1 MSYLIGLMD
10 GILDVA
16 LFPSPEEQ
24 QEAESYFKDNE
35 YPYSF
40 GVFYETHSV
49 FNNDVELKAAVFQ
62 KGPSLDPET
71 TVLKLTWVDAYTGDE
86 VLSIQGTMSTDE
98 NNLSS
103 IVNVAHAKEEFSQF
117 DLYIG
122 DFFAEMIE
130 ESEDDLLNLPNSLGR
145 SFTQF
150 SLPSDM
156 RTALSMDELY
166 DAIVEAE
173 DLPNYVCM
181 FFNDNVQLFQTLLR
195 VSEKLN
201 VPLYVEL
208 DPTLLPEQHAQI
220 AEELSAYSHRV
231 IIIANAVLARPN
243 SAETLRGKKKP
254 RYALGTLMGYTLL
267 RNANTDSQGF
277 APIQNPVAG
286 YPFPMRWAG
295 MEMRPDVKYNEET
308 KEMLAKAKVNMVLL
322 ERYDTGPRFVLA
334 DVLTQY
340 DSKTSVLRLT
350 NSSEISMFIDNR
362 LINICKRHLLKA
374 KSTFKSDAL
383 RECRSFLEGC
393 ATAGYLVESA
403 DLGGKYTIDIT
414 DRADRPHDAVDLKC
428 GYRPEGAVR
437 AVYLSTSVHK

>member
-1 MSYLIGLMD
+1 MTYVAGLIDGEFDVLKAPDEDLEAFITGLKNN
-10 GILDVA
+10 DVP
-16 LFPSPEEQ
+16 F
-24 QEAESYFKDNE
+24 
-35 YPYSF
+35 SF
-40 GVFYETHSV
+40 AAVFQTHSV
-49 FNNDVELKAAVFQ
+49 FNDDVELKVAVFQ
-62 KGPSLDPET
+62 KGASLDPES
-71 TVLKLTWVDAYTGDE
+71 TVLKLTWVDSYTGDE
-86 VLSIQGTMSTDE
+86 VLSVQGTMSTDE
-98 NNLSS
+98 NDLSS
-103 IVNVAHAKEEFSQF
+103 IGNVAYAKEEFSQF
-117 DLYIG
+117 ELFTG
-122 DFFAEMIE
+122 DFFAEMLE
-130 ESEDDLLNLPNSLGR
+130 EIGEVVLNPPNGLGR
-145 SFTQF
+145 NFSQF
-150 SLPSDM
+150 SLEPDD
-156 RTALSMDELY
+156 RTALTMDELY

-181 FFNDNVQLFQTLLR
+181 FFNNNVQLFQTLLR

-201 VPLYVEL
+201 VPFYVEL

-231 IIIANAVLARPN
+231 VIIANAVLARPN

-295 MEMRPDVKYNEET
+295 MEMRQDVKYNEET

-374 KSTFKSDAL
+374 KSTFKADAL

-403 DLGGKYTIDIT
+403 DLGGKYTLDIT

>member
-1 MSYLIGLMD
+1 MTYVVGLID
-10 GILDVA
+10 GELDAQKV
-16 LFPSPEEQ
+16 LDEDL
-24 QEAESYFKDNE
+24 ESFINDLKNNE
-35 YPYSF
+35 YPSSF
-40 GVFYETHSV
+40 AVAFQTHSV
-49 FNNDVELKAAVFQ
+49 FNSDVELKVAVFQ
-62 KGPSLDPET
+62 KGSSLTPET
-71 TVLKLTWVDAYTGDE
+71 AVLKLTWVDSYTGDE

-98 NNLSS
+98 NDLSS
-103 IVNVAHAKEEFSQF
+103 IGNIAYAKEEFSYF
-117 DLYIG
+117 ELIIG
-122 DFFAEMIE
+122 DFFAEMLE
-130 ESEDDLLNLPNSLGR
+130 ESEYEFLNMPNGLGR
-145 SFTQF
+145 NSYQL
-150 SLPSDM
+150 SLEADD
-156 RTALSMDELY
+156 RTALTMDELY

-181 FFNDNVQLFQTLLR
+181 FFNNNVQLFQTLLR

-201 VPLYVEL
+201 VPFYVEL

-254 RYALGTLMGYTLL
+254 RYALGTIMGYTLM

-350 NSSEISMFIDNR
+350 NSAEISMFIDNR

-374 KSTFKSDAL
+374 KTTFKADAL

-393 ATAGYLVESA
+393 ATAGLLVESA
-403 DLGGKYTIDIT
+403 DLGGKYTLDIT